1 MYSVYTK
8 HTYIYKYS
16 LCVFILTISSFMYR
30 YLMIELNIE
39 YKRIYWRRWK
49 KKKLSTKINTID
61 KIRYANL
68 IDLDWKILE
77 NSTYKLAASTH
88 NLFRI
93 KAWSNN
99 RFYAVIESSIQDE
112 EWTKNPVSALLFF
125 SCASIPAVAPS
136 LFGFQ
141 FYLWFVVAKIK
152 WLCNF
157 EQIEW

>member
-1 MYSVYTK
+1 MSSKLRVKKKIMSTYVFCMFQLSSFAQNIYIFTLRFYFHNKFFYVSLFNDRIK
-8 HTYIYKYS
+8 HRIQTYI
-16 LCVFILTISSFMYR
+16 LTTMER
-30 YLMIELNIE
+30 
-39 YKRIYWRRWK
+39 

-61 KIRYANL
+61 IIRYANL

-112 EWTKNPVSALLFF
+112 EWTKIQFQLFCFSRAHRSLSHSVSL
-125 SCASIPAVAPS
+125 
-136 LFGFQ
+136 
-141 FYLWFVVAKIK
+141 
-152 WLCNF
+152 
-157 EQIEW
+157 